1 MELTLNIADNS
12 LLGTNNSVC
21 LYQKG
26 KRIVYRIRLS
36 EPSIGFGMD
45 VYRKQFAE
53 VMVYNSKAKERYQK
67 PVPDMPIM
75 PMLADTTLSYTA
87 VDCLGEKGTLYR
99 ESMIS
104 MDMRKVELEN
114 GNIPLLTDLWQ
125 ALRISQSYRNR
136 PC

>member
-1 MELTLNIADNS
+1 M
-12 LLGTNNSVC
+12 
-21 LYQKG
+21 
-26 KRIVYRIRLS
+26 S

-67 PVPDMPIM
+67 PVPNMPVM

-99 ESMIS
+99 INDTNGYE
-104 MDMRKVELEN
+104 KVELEMAIYHYFPTLA
-114 GNIPLLTDLWQ
+114 NITY
-125 ALRISQSYRNR
+125 ISILQK
-136 PC
+136 

>member
-1 MELTLNIADNS
+1 MTLNIADNS
-12 LLGTNNSVC
+12 LLGTNNS
-21 LYQKG
+21 YAYTKKANG
-26 KRIVYRIRLS
+26 FYRIRLS

-67 PVPDMPIM
+67 PVPNMPVM

-87 VDCLGEKGTLYR
+87 VDCLGEKVHYI
-99 ESMIS
+99 ESMIP
-104 MDMRKVELEN
+104 MDMRKLSWK
-114 GNIPLLTDLWQ
+114 WQ
-125 ALRISQSYRNR
+125 YTITSRPWQTLRISQSYRNR